1 MVIAVT
7 ITTST
12 PSGQEV
18 ILMEMINSNLG
29 YIDIAS
35 IIGMSHTDFVRLPRV
50 EHVNWLSKVH
60 RGEFFKSLQNDDCL
74 PDDLN
79 DEEDYHITNYI
90 IVDDLI

>member
-1 MVIAVT
+1 MVIVSA

-12 PSGQEV
+12 PSGKEV

-50 EHVNWLSKVH
+50 EQVNWLRKVH
-60 RGEFFKSLQNDDCL
+60 SGEFFKSLQNDDCL

-79 DEEDYHITNYI
+79 DEKDYHITNYI

>member
-1 MVIAVT
+1 MVIADP

-12 PSGQEV
+12 PSGKEV

-29 YIDIAS
+29 YINVAS
-35 IIGMSHTDFVRLPRV
+35 IIGMSRTDFVRLPRV
-50 EHVNWLSKVH
+50 EQVNWLRKVH
-60 RGEFFKSLQNDDCL
+60 SGEFFKSLQNDDCL

>member
-1 MVIAVT
+1 MVIVSA

-12 PSGQEV
+12 PSGKEV

-29 YIDIAS
+29 YIDVAS

-50 EHVNWLSKVH
+50 EQVNWLRKVYN
-60 RGEFFKSLQNDDCL
+60 GEFFKSLQNDDCL

>member
-12 PSGQEV
+12 PSGKEV

-29 YIDIAS
+29 YIDVAS

-50 EHVNWLSKVH
+50 EQVNWLRKVH
-60 RGEFFKSLQNDDCL
+60 SGEFFKSLQNDDC
-74 PDDLN
+74 PVDDLN

-90 IVDDLI
+90 IVDDLV

>member
-12 PSGQEV
+12 PSGKEV
-18 ILMEMINSNLG
+18 ILMEMINSSLD
-29 YIDIAS
+29 YIDVAS
-35 IIGMSHTDFVRLPRV
+35 IIGMSRTDFVRLPRQ
-50 EHVNWLSKVH
+50 EQVNWLRKVH
-60 RGEFFKSLQNDDCL
+60 SGEFFKSLQNDDCL

>member
-1 MVIAVT
+1 MVIVT
-7 ITTST
+7 AITTST
-12 PSGQEV
+12 PSGKEV

-29 YIDIAS
+29 YIDVAS

-50 EHVNWLSKVH
+50 EQVNWLRKVH
-60 RGEFFKSLQNDDCL
+60 SGEFFKSLQNDDCHT
-74 PDDLN
+74 DDLN

>member
-1 MVIAVT
+1 MVIVAA
-7 ITTST
+7 ITTSI
-12 PSGQEV
+12 PSGKEV

-29 YIDIAS
+29 YIDVAS
-35 IIGMSHTDFVRLPRV
+35 IIGMRHTDFVRLPRV
-50 EHVNWLSKVH
+50 EQVNWLRKVH
-60 RGEFFKSLQNDDCL
+60 SGKFFKSLQNDDCL